1 MADEYVNRRMERRP
15 MYPAARCNATSTE
28 GDFAAA

>member
-15 MYPAARCNATSTE
+15 IYPAARCNA